1 MNFIKQTDILYSI
14 YIIKQSEMNNGKEFF
29 QSTPV
34 KAHVDEKINK

>member
-29 QSTPV
+29 QSTV
-34 KAHVDEKINK
+34 EAHVDEKINK